1 MSEVYTLMDLPKGF
15 REAGFLGVGVTNS
28 IVSVRAENAD
38 WFKLAEDTNAALMR
52 AAMAA
57 ASAVK
62 STSMSP
68 EAVAVRVL
76 LRSCGTLQGV
86 ILLTERGM
94 VAEGR
99 TLARGLI
106 ENAFCIAAL
115 LAAPATFLEM
125 LKEDSEASR
134 RQQGK
139 FALAE
144 QLITAGA
151 QRDRLQVAIDAID
164 KKAEIMGPKKL
175 AALGPLMRQYLFY
188 QRLSDDAAHPSSK
201 SLHRYMLTEASHSG
215 WKGYKSGAGDHG
227 ENAATLHS
235 AILAA
240 LPIGVGITQMLKDKN
255 GNAEFAELCDRFQ
268 AMPPVPPV

>member
-1 MSEVYTLMDLPKGF
+1 VDFPERFKED
-15 REAGFLGVGVTNS
+15 GFLGAGITNG
-28 IVSVRAENAD
+28 IGSVRAENTD

-52 AAMAA
+52 TAIAAT
-57 ASAVK
+57 SAVK
-62 STSMSP
+62 TTSMAP

-99 TLARGLI
+99 TLARSLI
-106 ENAFCIAAL
+106 ENVICIAAL
-115 LAAPATFLEM
+115 LAEPAPFLKM
-125 LKEDSEASR
+125 LKVDADASR

-139 FALAE
+139 FVLAE
-144 QLITAGA
+144 QLIASGA
-151 QRDRLQVAIDAID
+151 RRKKLQATIDTID
-164 KKAEIMGPKKL
+164 KKAEIMSPKKV
-175 AALGPLMRQYLFY
+175 AALGPLTQQYLFY

-201 SLHRYMLTEASHSG
+201 SLHRYMVTDASRSG
-215 WKGYKSGAGDHG
+215 WKGYKSGAGDQG

-240 LPIGVGITQMLKDKN
+240 LPIGVGITQMLKDKY
-255 GNAEFAELCDRFQ
+255 GNAEFGQLADRFQ

>member
-1 MSEVYTLMDLPKGF
+1 VDFPDRFKE
-15 REAGFLGVGVTNS
+15 EGFLSTGIKNS

-38 WFKLAEDTNAALMR
+38 WFDLAEDTNAVMMR
-52 AAMAA
+52 AAIAA
-57 ASAVK
+57 TSAVK
-62 STSMSP
+62 TTSMAP

-94 VAEGR
+94 VVEGR
-99 TLARGLI
+99 MLARSLI

-115 LAAPATFLEM
+115 LAEPAAILKM
-125 LKEDSEASR
+125 LKADSEASR

-144 QLITAGA
+144 RLIAEGA
-151 QRDRLQVAIDAID
+151 QRDKLQSAIDAID
-164 KKAEIMGPKKL
+164 KKAEIMSPKKI
-175 AALGPLMRQYLFY
+175 AAMGPLFRQYLFY

-201 SLHRYMLTEASHSG
+201 SLHRHMLSDASRSG
-215 WKGYKSGAGDHG
+215 WSGYKSGAGDRG

-240 LPIGVGITQMLKDKN
+240 LPIGVGITQMLKNKD
-255 GNAEFAELCDRFQ
+255 GNAEFGDLAERFQ

>member
-1 MSEVYTLMDLPKGF
+1 VDFPERFK
-15 REAGFLGVGVTNS
+15 EEGFLSAGITDG

-52 AAMAA
+52 VAIAATG
-57 ASAVK
+57 AVK
-62 STSMSP
+62 TTSMAP

-76 LRSCGTLQGV
+76 LRSCGALQGV

-94 VAEGR
+94 VTEGR
-99 TLARGLI
+99 TLARSLI

-115 LAAPATFLEM
+115 LAEPATFLTI
-125 LKEDSEASR
+125 LKADSEASR
-134 RQQGK
+134 HNQGK
-139 FALAE
+139 FILAE
-144 QLITAGA
+144 DLITRGDK
-151 QRDRLQVAIDAID
+151 RDKLQAIMDAID
-164 KKAEIMGPKKL
+164 KKAEIMGPKKV

-201 SLHRYMLTEASHSG
+201 SLHRYMVTNASRSG
-215 WKGYKSGAGDHG
+215 WSEYKSGAGDQG

-235 AILAA
+235 AIEPA
-240 LPIGVGITQMLKDKN
+240 LYVGVGIAQMLEDQSR
-255 GNAEFAELCDRFQ
+255 GVEFADLAHRLE